1 MNVPIRVLHVITR
14 LDPGGSAENTLL
26 TVARLDESRFEVHL
40 AVGKTAGDP
49 GPTLDE
55 ARTSGVA
62 LFEIPELVRAIAPLA
77 DWRALHSLRRIM
89 RGNAYD
95 IVHTHTSKAGIL
107 GRLAARLEGVP
118 RIAHTPHGHVFYGY
132 YGAVIT
138 AAIRLA
144 RALGSWLYG
153 PPYRT
158 DAGRPRGPPSL
169 WDCAT
174 RAFLRHPQRNRFLSV
189 RERGQA

>member
-95 IVHTHTSKAGIL
+95 IVHTHLQSRYTGSAGSKAG
-107 GRLAARLEGVP
+107 GGPPHRPHAARTCILRLLRRRDHSSYSSGSSAGQLAL
-118 RIAHTPHGHVFYGY
+118 R
-132 YGAVIT
+132 T
-138 AAIRLA
+138 A
-144 RALGSWLYG
+144 
-153 PPYRT
+153 
-158 DAGRPRGPPSL
+158 
-169 WDCAT
+169 
-174 RAFLRHPQRNRFLSV
+174 LSH
-189 RERGQA
+189 